1 MASWKGHCT
10 KEYRN
15 SILRNSEKV
24 LYTVNKERGEEWRKW
39 FSIRPGGKE
48 LWRWALQ
55 VREFCLQVKYDA
67 SDIRLVDK
75 LSSMRSWWL
84 FVLLINWDLWVS
96 NQVDQLYQVGFL
108 RNLGTMPSPERF
120 IECSRLIWHFEQAFR
135 HVLFQNFQLLFQG
148 MSMVEWVKAQ
158 ARHSHIIDHLTV
170 LYDSSIFVHITEP

>member
-1 MASWKGHCT
+1 MHQTSGCK
-10 KEYRN
+10 
-15 SILRNSEKV
+15 
-24 LYTVNKERGEEWRKW
+24 
-39 FSIRPGGKE
+39 
-48 LWRWALQ
+48 
-55 VREFCLQVKYDA
+55 
-67 SDIRLVDK
+67 LVDK

-158 ARHSHIIDHLTV
+158 AQHSHIIDHLTV
-170 LYDSSIFVHITEP
+170 LYDSSIFVHILNPRDALYHINQLCSLNFHFLCKKTSQLFSEATCYMLLRSWGSDGKKSQNRRYMGCWREV